1 MFTFDAKSG
10 RLSGAWFASTNID
23 RCVQS
28 ITPSLYGPHLDLP
41 SIPRTDDQPLNIDDQ
56 PCIKYKKNSSK
67 ERMNCRDQT
76 ERMSHHISTTIRTL
90 VHIDVHVGRTT
101 QILPLR
107 L

>member
-56 PCIKYKKNSSK
+56 PLNI
-67 ERMNCRDQT
+67 
-76 ERMSHHISTTIRTL
+76 
-90 VHIDVHVGRTT
+90 
-101 QILPLR
+101 
-107 L
+107 